1 MKQQQYPFKNL
12 EDRLINFSISIMH
25 LEKEIETTQSGLHLR
40 NQLIRSGTSPAL
52 NYAEAQFTES
62 KRDFIHKIKVV
73 LKELCET
80 RVCLKMI
87 AKMMLCRN
95 SEELVKIIRESNELV
110 AIFVRSIKTA
120 QTQHAQNK

>member
-1 MKQQQYPFKNL
+1 MQ
-12 EDRLINFSISIMH
+12 
-25 LEKEIETTQSGLHLR
+25 LEKEIESTPSGLHLR

-52 NYAEAQFTES
+52 NYAEAQFAES

-87 AKMMLCRN
+87 AKMMLCKN
-95 SEELVKIIRESNELV
+95 SEKLVRVIRESNELV

-120 QTQHAQNK
+120 QNHHSQNK